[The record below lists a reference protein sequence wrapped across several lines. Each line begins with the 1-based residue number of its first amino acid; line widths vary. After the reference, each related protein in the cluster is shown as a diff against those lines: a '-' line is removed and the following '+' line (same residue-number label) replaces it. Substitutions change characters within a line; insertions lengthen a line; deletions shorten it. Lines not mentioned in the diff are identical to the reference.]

1 MSSSIEVFVDG
12 SVMSNKAGVGIY
24 SPTESSLNQ
33 SMTTAIGNNGSV
45 GIESLA
51 IFHGLKGLKRLED
64 SGKNFSATVYSDCQ
78 SIIKAINGKDFSSIE
93 HVQEIK
99 LLLTQLRSVRVSYVP
114 SSQGNH
120 KHAHD
125 FAQQGALSQA

>member
-64 SGKNFSATVYSDCQ
+64 SGKTSLPLFTRTAR
-78 SIIKAINGKDFSSIE
+78 ALL
-93 HVQEIK
+93 K
-99 LLLTQLRSVRVSYVP
+99 LSMARISLPL
-114 SSQGNH
+114 NMF
-120 KHAHD
+120 KK
-125 FAQQGALSQA
+125 LSCC